1 MKYIL
6 KKLFALIITL
16 LIVSFLAFLA
26 FSIIPGD
33 PTAKI
38 LGMDASPDQI
48 AALRSQ
54 LGLDRPVL
62 IRYWE
67 WLTNFLRGE
76 FGTSYGYSMPVG
88 QMLADKLPVTAAL
101 TLISFVF
108 TVVLS
113 IPLGILAGS
122 VRSRALDHIITAVD
136 QIFMSIPQFFIGIIM
151 CFTLGLTFRLFV
163 PGEFVS
169 YTQSWPKFLYYL
181 IFPALAIAIPRIAMT
196 VKMLRSALLAEMNKD
211 YVRTSYSRGNDRRA
225 TLYLHVLRNALPPVV
240 SFLAMTV
247 ADIVAGSVV
256 IEQVFAIP
264 GLGRLLLTSISNRDY
279 PVVQAVVVLV
289 AFWVVLVNLLGDLL
303 NQRLDPRLR
312 LTD

>member
-1 MKYIL
+1 MCIRDR
-6 KKLFALIITL
+6 

-38 LGMDASPDQI
+38 LGMDASPEQI

-67 WLTNFLRGE
+67 WLTNFLRGD
-76 FGTSYGYSMPVG
+76 FGTSYSYSMPVG

-101 TLISFVF
+101 TLISFLF

-122 VRSRALDHIITAVD
+122 VRSKVLDHIITAVD

-163 PGEFVS
+163 PGEMCIRDRTETAPAEKLPGLSLLS
-169 YTQSWPKFLYYL
+169 YMDYL
-181 IFPALAIAIPRIAMT
+181 F
-196 VKMLRSALLAEMNKD
+196 SE
-211 YVRTSYSRGNDRRA
+211 
-225 TLYLHVLRNALPPVV
+225 VV
-240 SFLAMTV
+240 SV
-247 ADIVAGSVV
+247 PEG
-256 IEQVFAIP
+256 
-264 GLGRLLLTSISNRDY
+264 
-279 PVVQAVVVLV
+279 
-289 AFWVVLVNLLGDLL
+289 
-303 NQRLDPRLR
+303 
-312 LTD
+312 